1 MLSSFEEENIV
12 TGVEVRKCIECR
24 IVVIGRF
31 GVKLGVF
38 VGVWKKKVKVVQ
50 EVSMSTRL
58 SVMMGSIRAIS

>member
-1 MLSSFEEENIV
+1 LSMLSSLEEENIV

-38 VGVWKKKVKVVQ
+38 V
-50 EVSMSTRL
+50 
-58 SVMMGSIRAIS
+58 